1 MNNKSSF
8 ALTLLFVFLGMLNSR
23 FDQCVGQ
30 EQRIGMADPRLSWT
44 PVQHL
49 ADGWSSAGAVDW
61 RKAAILGLLSKT
73 AYEDDIELM
82 SFLATGMGFEECRSF
97 QANNSAAHALIS
109 EKVIVVAFR
118 GTEFTSLSDWK
129 TDAYTKFLG
138 VRGVGRMHTGF
149 HAAYEDVRKDVEKV
163 INENKGKKIWLT
175 GHSLGGAMAVVCGVQ
190 LQNSKMVDPQIITYG
205 HPRIGDNQT
214 ARWIDRNLS
223 KSYQRIVNDNDVV
236 PTLPPTW
243 YFQYADAGRYVLIG
257 SPLTVGGAMGSQPN
271 QDENKLLTTER
282 PDVLAL
288 PVGAVQTT
296 QAEDSPDK
304 VYQSTSERLPLSRID
319 LESLIQKET
328 EARSK
333 MERGSLYFPNDDE
346 LKLDTP
352 RIPMAT
358 GNGELSQPMK
368 VGGWRDLFSVEYII
382 DHMMA
387 GYLELLRSK
396 RDK

>member
-8 ALTLLFVFLGMLNSR
+8 AITLLFIFLGMINSL
-23 FDQCVGQ
+23 FDQCKGQ

-49 ADGWSSAGAVDW
+49 ADAWVSTGAVDW

-82 SFLATGMGFEECRSF
+82 SFLAKGMGFEECRSF

-129 TDAYTKFLG
+129 TDAYTKFLD
-138 VRGVGRMHTGF
+138 VQGVGRMHTGF
-149 HAAYEDVRKDVEKV
+149 HTAYEDVRKDVEKV

-190 LQNSKMVDPQIITYG
+190 LKKAKMVDPQIITYG
-205 HPRIGDNQT
+205 QPRVGNNQT
-214 ARWIDRNLS
+214 ALWIDRKFP

-243 YFQYADAGRYVLIG
+243 YFQYADAGRYILIG
-257 SPLTVGGAMGSQPN
+257 RPKTVGGAIGGQPDR
-271 QDENKLLTTER
+271 DENKLLSTER
-282 PDVLAL
+282 PDVFTLPRGAL
-288 PVGAVQTT
+288 RTS
-296 QAEDSPDK
+296 QADDAPDE
-304 VYQSTSERLPLSRID
+304 VYQSTRANLPLSRTSLD
-319 LESLIQKET
+319 ELIQKEN
-328 EARSK
+328 EARTK
-333 MERGSLYFPNDDE
+333 MKRNSLYFPSNE
-346 LKLDTP
+346 KVQLETAK
-352 RIPMAT
+352 IPMAT
-358 GNGELSQPMK
+358 GGNLPNSPT
-368 VGGWRDLFSVEYII
+368 VGGWRDWFDVEYIT

-387 GYLELLRSK
+387 GYLELLRNK